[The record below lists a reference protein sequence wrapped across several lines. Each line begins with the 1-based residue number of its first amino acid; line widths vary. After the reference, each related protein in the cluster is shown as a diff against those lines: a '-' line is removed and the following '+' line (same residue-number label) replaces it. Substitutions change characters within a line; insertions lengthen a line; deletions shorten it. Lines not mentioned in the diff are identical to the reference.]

1 MLSDEEFR
9 LFRNLIHEEAG
20 IYLKETRK
28 DYLESRLLRRMQV
41 IGAGSPYRYYMH
53 ISNGGKQEL
62 MNLLDL
68 LTINETSFFR
78 NRPQIE
84 LFRNIILPQLITA
97 KAQHGVKTLRIW
109 SAGCSTGEEPYTI
122 GIVLAETI
130 RDIAKWDV
138 RIYASDLSLSVLDTA
153 SRAEYDADKVQ
164 VTVEDSLIGKYFDRI
179 GIAERRKH
187 HREADNPGLP
197 LNQSIFRYRV
207 KDSIRRLVIFDF
219 HNLQHENSL
228 KELDVIFCR
237 NVMIYFDEHGQR
249 QLIDRFFK
257 ILNPEG
263 YLLLGH
269 AESLHGWMSGFEF
282 VYENKGTA
290 YQKRRKEG

>member
-1 MLSDEEFR
+1 MLTDEEFR

-20 IYLKETRK
+20 IYLKESRK
-28 DYLESRLLRRMQV
+28 DYLESRLLRRMQM
-41 IGAGSPYRYYMH
+41 IGSTSPYRYYMH
-53 ISNGGKQEL
+53 VSNGGRQEL

-84 LFRNIILPQLITA
+84 LFRNMILPQLVKA
-97 KAQHGVKTLRIW
+97 KAQHGRKTLRIW

-122 GIVLAETI
+122 AIVLAETI
-130 RDIAKWDV
+130 RDLQNWDV

-153 SRAEYDADKVQ
+153 SQAMYDADKVQ
-164 VTVEDSLIGKYFDRI
+164 ATIEDSLITRYFDKVFI
-179 GIAERRKH
+179 EDRRKKS
-187 HREADNPGLP
+187 RDGGNAAIPQTP
-197 LNQSIFRYRV
+197 AVFRYRV
-207 KDSIRRLVIFDF
+207 KDALRRLVIFDF

-228 KELDVIFCR
+228 AELDVIFCR
-237 NVMIYFDEHGQR
+237 NVMIYFDEQGQR
-249 QLIDRFFK
+249 RLIDRFCK

-269 AESLHGWMSGFEF
+269 SESLHGWMSGFDF
-282 VYENKGTA
+282 VFENRGTA
-290 YQKRRKEG
+290 YRKKGKEG